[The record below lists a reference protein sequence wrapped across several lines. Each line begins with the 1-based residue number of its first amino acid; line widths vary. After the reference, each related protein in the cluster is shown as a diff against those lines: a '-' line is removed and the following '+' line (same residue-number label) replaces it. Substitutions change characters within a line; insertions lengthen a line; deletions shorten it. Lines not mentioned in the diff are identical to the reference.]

1 MCGAREKTPI
11 VIKYIIIL
19 YRRKVFFLFC
29 GGRKK
34 KKRNKTF
41 SSLAIDEI
49 KIIPN
54 HYVHRGLLF
63 ILNIIP

>member
-1 MCGAREKTPI
+1 MCRAGEKTPI

-19 YRRKVFFLFC
+19 YRRKGFFFC
-29 GGRKK
+29 GGRGE
-34 KKRNKTF
+34 NGYKTF
-41 SSLAIDEI
+41 SSRAIDEI

-63 ILNIIP
+63 ILYIIP